1 MRHYNQR
8 DSGDL
13 QLAELQ
19 HRMRNNL
26 QLLVSTIHLRL
37 GNTTDPSRR
46 DELTWAAGLVQSTAA
61 LNSDRVKTVASEG
74 NLHAGL
80 VGLCTSWKPFLESRS
95 IRLEIN
101 SKISDLDTEMNY
113 ILLVIAH
120 ELVTNCIKHGLHGM
134 DCGVIR
140 IELQRLGDDVELRV
154 ADNGRG
160 MEDGA
165 NIACGLSFVR
175 QLCTQIGASFTMNG
189 IGGMIFT
196 VRVPNLGPRVTG
208 LTRQAT
214 HWTSRPS

>member
-37 GNTTDPSRR
+37 GKTTDPSRR
-46 DELTWAAGLVQSTAA
+46 DELTWAAGLVQSAAA
-61 LNSDRVKTVASEG
+61 LNSDRG

-80 VGLCTSWKPFLESRS
+80 VGLYASWEPFLESRS

-101 SKISDLDTEMNY
+101 SKVSDLDHETNY
-113 ILLVIAH
+113 TLLAIAH
-120 ELVTNCIKHGLHGM
+120 ELVTNCVKHGLHGM
-134 DCGVIR
+134 DYGVIK

-165 NIACGLSFVR
+165 NIASGLSFVR
-175 QLCTQIGASFTMNG
+175 QLCAQIGASFYVNG
-189 IGGMIFT
+189 SAGMIFT
-196 VRVPNLGPRVTG
+196 VRVPNLGPRATG
-208 LTRQAT
+208 LTRQVT
-214 HWTSRPS
+214 HWTSGSS